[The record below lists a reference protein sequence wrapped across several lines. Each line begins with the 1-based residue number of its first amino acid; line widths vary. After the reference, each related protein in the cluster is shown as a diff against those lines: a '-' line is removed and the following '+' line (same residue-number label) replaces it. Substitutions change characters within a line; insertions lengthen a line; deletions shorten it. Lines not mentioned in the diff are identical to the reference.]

1 MVGMYRSNKQCGF
14 GPVYN
19 LRSVGYT
26 PPVVTNVAAVPE
38 SVRVTAETC
47 PSLFVT
53 TNVIAPCSAN
63 STISVVTTNK
73 QTTLIPTVPGAP
85 IPYVT
90 VGTIPASRVVQ
101 GKAQAVV
108 AQSVDPFNPN
118 TRFSQYFP
126 PAPILYCPPVRGP
139 NTDPRPSVNV
149 CQPIRRFT
157 GVAEN

>member
-1 MVGMYRSNKQCGF
+1 MVGMYRSYKQCGF

-53 TNVIAPCSAN
+53 TNVIAPCAAN

-85 IPYVT
+85 ISYVT
-90 VGTIPASRVVQ
+90 VGTVPASRVVQ
-101 GKAQAVV
+101 AKAQAAV
-108 AQSVDPFNPN
+108 AQSFDPYNPD

-126 PAPILYCPPVRGP
+126 PAPAPYCPPVRPP
-139 NTDPRPSVNV
+139 NNDPLPSVNV
-149 CQPIRRFT
+149 CLPIRRFT
-157 GVAEN
+157 GVTEN